1 MARRAKEQGELL
13 SLFPFLSILTCLIGT
28 LTMLI
33 ALLALQ
39 QVNKSEADK
48 QKLEANEQERIIAE
62 TRLRD
67 YKALKDKMQK
77 EKLSIAALKQL
88 LKELEEKRKA
98 LLEALERLLKEKALR
113 IDEIAKRNKA
123 ASKAEE
129 LMGELNKLKERITK
143 LVAEVERVKKEIAEK
158 TAELANKK
166 KKPVSTVM
174 VRPSG
179 SRSGLTPTF
188 VECAKDAAV
197 LYGAEGTKRIPASV
211 LKTDQAFN
219 ALLAAVKADEKATII
234 FLVRSEGI
242 WTFRAASLQADAV
255 GTRYGKMPISG
266 EGMLDLSLFGVKR
279 KDEAK

>member
-1 MARRAKEQGELL
+1 MARRAKEQGDIL

-33 ALLALQ
+33 ALLAMQ
-39 QVNKSEADK
+39 QVNKTEKDAAKIKES
-48 QKLEANEQERIIAE
+48 EQERIIAE

-67 YKALKDKMQK
+67 YKAFKDKLQK
-77 EKLSIAALKQL
+77 DKLSISAVKKL

-98 LLEALERLLKEKALR
+98 LLEEMERLLKERALR
-113 IDEIAKRNKA
+113 MDEIAKRSKA

-129 LMGELNKLKERITK
+129 LMGELNRFKDKIAKVT
-143 LVAEVERVKKEIAEK
+143 AEIDRVNKEISEK
-158 TAELANKK
+158 TALLSTKTKK
-166 KKPVSTVM
+166 SVSTVM

-179 SRSGLTPTF
+179 SATGLKPTF
-188 VECAKDAAV
+188 VECAKDGV
-197 LYGAEGTKRIPASV
+197 VIYDPEGTKRIPASV

-219 ALLAAVKADEKATII
+219 GLLGTVKANEHATII

-242 WTFRAASLQADAV
+242 WTFRNASLQADAI
-255 GTRYGKMPISG
+255 GARYGKLPILG
-266 EGMLDLSLFGVKR
+266 DGLLDLSLFNVKR